1 MKGKIIKGIG
11 GFYYVKTEDGLIECK
26 ARGKFRYKDMKPMV
40 GDNVRIHVED
50 GKGIIEDIY
59 KRTSELIRPTVSNI
73 TLAFVIFS
81 IKSPNFNFDLLNRF
95 LVLCESS
102 NIEAVVCLNKVDLID
117 EVERE
122 DIKIKIND
130 IGYDILFIDAR
141 VGLGIEDLRERMK
154 KNITV
159 VCGPSGV
166 GKSTL
171 INTITNG
178 KHMETG
184 AISDKIGRGKHTT
197 RHSELIEV
205 EDGFLVD
212 TPGFSTLE
220 MSFIDKESLKY
231 YFPDFK
237 EYNDSCKFRGCV
249 HYKEPNCAIKEAV
262 DKGAVN
268 KYRYDFYIKT
278 LEEILKERKYK

>member
-1 MKGKIIKGIG
+1 MKGRIIKGIG
-11 GFYYVKTEDGLIECK
+11 GFYYIKTEDGLIECK
-26 ARGKFRYKDMKPMV
+26 ARGKFRHKDMKPMV

-50 GKGIIEDIY
+50 GKGVIEDIY

-73 TLAFVIFS
+73 TLAFVVFS

-102 NIEAVVCLNKVDLID
+102 NIEAVVCLNKVDLVD
-117 EVERE
+117 DTEKE
-122 DIKIKIND
+122 DIKRKIND

-141 VGLGIEDLRERMK
+141 VGLGIEDLKERMK

-184 AISDKIGRGKHTT
+184 KISSKIGRGKHTT

-205 EDGFLVD
+205 EEGFLVD

-231 YFPDFK
+231 SFPDFK
-237 EYNDSCKFRGCV
+237 EYNDLCKFRGCL

-262 DKGAVN
+262 DKGKVN

-278 LEEILKERKYK
+278 LEEISKERKYK